1 MSLDLYIWDSAV
13 SGSLPCSYAEAD
25 ETFAKLVE
33 VKTGVNPKFIQFAER
48 LSALIQAMPEPDDE
62 LLDYYADIVSQTQQ
76 VEEAVYVIG
85 LPSFNFIEATRL
97 IVQSAAEFNL
107 IVMDGQSS
115 ATVFLPNGQTV
126 PPERAAIW
134 KSAWTY
140 MDEQD
145 EFPKTLVAFKKKVE
159 PMIAAM
165 AERRGFVKGKHPS
178 PNPASPTEMKAKGYV
193 RDVELGKQFVHLS
206 YEGGRGDYRVSVDTF
221 FENKEFQ
228 EVIEQFDFKYS
239 NKILTL
245 PITYMKEFFTGGGG
259 LQVCDQQELNTLINK
274 LDRLFYPFLDQLRT
288 VKDIDS
294 FYNGELSQKLWRS
307 YIYPNSLI
315 TARLVDNPL
324 FEEFVSQANKL
335 EPDQWAGPNCSVY
348 KVELPKLVKYLREEV
363 KPIV

>member
-1 MSLDLYIWDSAV
+1 MSLDLYIWDSAL

-33 VKTGVNPKFIQFAER
+33 VKTGVNPKFIQFAEL

-115 ATVFLPNGQTV
+115 ATVFLPNSQTV

-145 EFPKTLVAFKKKVE
+145 EFPKTLAAFKKKVDSI
-159 PMIAAM
+159 IAAM
-165 AERRGFVKGKHPS
+165 AECRGFVKGKHPT
-178 PNPASPTEMKAKGYV
+178 PNPESPTEMRAKGFV
-193 RDVELGKQFVHLS
+193 RNVELGQQFVHIY
-206 YEGGRGDYRVSVDTF
+206 YEGGRGEYRVGIQTF
-221 FENKEFQ
+221 FLNKDFSE
-228 EVIEQFDFKYS
+228 IIKHFDFIYS
-239 NKILTL
+239 ERILTL
-245 PITYMKEFFTGGGG
+245 PITYMKDFFTGGGG
-259 LQVCDQQELNTLINK
+259 LGVGDQQALDSLMDK
-274 LDRLFYPFLDQLRT
+274 LDKIFFPFLDQLKT
-288 VKDIDS
+288 VKGIDN
-294 FYNGELSQKLWRS
+294 FYNGELNKKLWRS
-307 YIYPNSLI
+307 YIYPRGLI
-315 TARLVDNPL
+315 TARLVNNPR
-324 FEEFVSQANKL
+324 FEELVNDANKL
-335 EPDQWAGPNCSVY
+335 MPDNWSYPNRDIY
-348 KVELPKLVKYLREEV
+348 KTELPKLINYLREEV
-363 KPIV
+363 QPIV